1 MKELELS
8 YYFKEINEFRF
19 KDVFKNCKYPWEALA
34 NINKYIREFMDD
46 KNMQIN
52 KAEVGE
58 FCSIEGPY
66 FIDEGTEIHA
76 AQYWSRRLCPF
87 CWCDRRRSWQCS
99 DQWQIS
105 HCGRH

>member
-76 AQYWSRRLCPF
+76 NTGTSIDRKKCRDSIRGSNKTRFNNRR
-87 CWCDRRRSWQCS
+87 
-99 DQWQIS
+99 
-105 HCGRH
+105 